1 MSDLS
6 ALPVPVR
13 ITFPSDWPLASW
25 LTLGCSVAASTGF
38 WFGVAWAITRG
49 VSLGL

>member
-1 MSDLS
+1 MTDLS

-25 LTLGCSVAASTGF
+25 LTLGFSTTASIGF
-38 WFGVAWAITRG
+38 WYGVAWAVTKG
-49 VSLGL
+49 VTMAL